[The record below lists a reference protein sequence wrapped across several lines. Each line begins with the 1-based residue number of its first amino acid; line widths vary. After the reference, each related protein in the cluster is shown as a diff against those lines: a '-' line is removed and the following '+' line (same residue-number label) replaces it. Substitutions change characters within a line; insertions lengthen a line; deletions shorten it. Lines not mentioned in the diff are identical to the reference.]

1 MNPTQSEKAQLFKQL
16 HLDDGLFVM
25 PNAWDAG
32 SACMLAAAG
41 FSAIATT
48 SAGIAFSHGMPDY
61 EAVLSRD
68 MAMEIT
74 TQIAQAVQLPV
85 SIDGENGY
93 GHKPETVAET
103 IPIFAQTGAVA
114 ASIEDYSAD
123 YGKGFYEF
131 DLAVERIVAAR
142 AAADALDFPFT
153 ITARA
158 ECYLLGYKDKAFAES
173 VKRANAYREAGADCL
188 FVPGVKDIE
197 TIKTLVREVDGPVSV
212 VMGLSGK
219 PVSVAELQDIGVKR
233 VSIGGSLMR
242 ATLGLVR
249 KAANEI
255 MQQGSFDYAAQQ
267 IADAELCEFYADCW
281 QRRQSQL

>member
-1 MNPTQSEKAQLFKQL
+1 MNPTQSEKGQLFKQL
-16 HLDDGLFVM
+16 HLDEGLFVM

-32 SACMLAAAG
+32 SACLLAAAG

-48 SAGIAFSHGMPDY
+48 SAGIAFSHAMPDY

-68 MAMEIT
+68 MAMET
-74 TQIAQAVQLPV
+74 TRQIAQAVQLPV

-93 GHKPETVAET
+93 GHEPEAVAGT

-123 YGKGFYEF
+123 YGKDLYEF
-131 DLAVERIVAAR
+131 DLAVERIAAAR

-158 ECYLLGYKDKAFAES
+158 ECYLLGYENAFAES
-173 VKRANAYREAGADCL
+173 VKRVNAYREAGADCL
-188 FVPGVKDIE
+188 YVPGIKDID
-197 TIKTLVREVDGPVSV
+197 TIRLLVQEVNGPVNV
-212 VMGLSGK
+212 VMGLAGK
-219 PVSVAELQDIGVKR
+219 PLSVSDLEDVGVKR

-255 MQQGSFDYAAQQ
+255 LHQGSFDYAAQQ
-267 IADAELCEFYADCW
+267 IADAELCEFYNDCW
-281 QRRQSQL
+281 QRRQKSS